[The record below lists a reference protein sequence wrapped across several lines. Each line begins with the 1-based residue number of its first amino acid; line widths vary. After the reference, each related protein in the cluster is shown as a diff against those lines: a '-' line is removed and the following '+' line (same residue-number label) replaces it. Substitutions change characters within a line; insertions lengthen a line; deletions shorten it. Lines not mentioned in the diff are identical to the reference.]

1 MHDMP
6 RIITYTTS
14 SVLRLLVVYHRC
26 GVCVRTKSVRIARRS
41 DTFHEIHDCERL
53 TGVFQNIGGIQH
65 DSRTRIERE
74 VRAIDPVVP
83 FLSMR
88 WIDYHKIPN
97 QRTGR
102 FALQIDVWS

>member
-1 MHDMP
+1 MTC
-6 RIITYTTS
+6 RIIIYTTS

-26 GVCVRTKSVRIARRS
+26 GVCAHEVRHDRRRS

-102 FALQIDVWS
+102 FVVQIDVWS